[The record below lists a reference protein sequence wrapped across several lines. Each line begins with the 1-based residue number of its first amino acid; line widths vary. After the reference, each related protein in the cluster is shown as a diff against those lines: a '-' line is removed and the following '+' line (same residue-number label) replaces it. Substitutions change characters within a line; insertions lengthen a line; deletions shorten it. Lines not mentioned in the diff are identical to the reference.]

1 MSVVAGTVVRGNIV
15 ERQQYIGQVM
25 DTSAA
30 HEASDRVKAKAE
42 IIRAHIEAKARD
54 LDLEIRA
61 GMFEP

>member
-1 MSVVAGTVVRGNIV
+1 
-15 ERQQYIGQVM
+15 M
-25 DTSAA
+25 DTPAA

-42 IIRAHIEAKARD
+42 IIRANIEAKARD

>member
-1 MSVVAGTVVRGNIV
+1 
-15 ERQQYIGQVM
+15 M